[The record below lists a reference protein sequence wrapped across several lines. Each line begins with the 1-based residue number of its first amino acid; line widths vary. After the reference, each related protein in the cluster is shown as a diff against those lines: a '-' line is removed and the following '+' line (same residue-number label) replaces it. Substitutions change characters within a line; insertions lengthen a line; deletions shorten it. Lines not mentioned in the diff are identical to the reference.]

1 VNVIRKVLAGLIGIL
16 VLLLITVEFLPGRFL
31 GQKLG
36 ALLTK
41 VVPVDV
47 AITRAD
53 ISVFNLTPRIVLSD
67 ITVTNEYSELLTLK
81 KLLILSRFSAVWRG
95 STAVS
100 QVELSDGTVN
110 ISLDKAGNLN
120 WPLNKFT
127 SKSEKQTEDEV
138 KEDISLFSVEL
149 INIEN
154 ISVNYD
160 DKLNKIEGRAKI
172 NGQGSTIEDGV
183 NTRISASGSVNE
195 VPVRLDVV
203 AGPIANTTA
212 LGSDNPVTAN
222 LSVGKISAKLNGS
235 VAFLFNPMEAPQ
247 LDFELTG
254 DDLSDI
260 EKISELVL
268 PVIPP
273 FSLTG
278 NVLHES
284 PFVILRRFDAQFGDS
299 TFEGDVRL
307 NPSSVPLEIY
317 ANIISTELDLD
328 DFGGLIGA
336 PSDTSETV
344 SSAQQQ
350 LAREAKQISTVLPDR
365 PIGLKGLSKG
375 VNGAID
381 FQALN
386 VSGEAVPV
394 DTINMRADLS
404 GDLIEIDITD
414 LGLADGRVSG
424 TALVDTRSGVPDTTL
439 DLKLTR
445 IQLSKLMDS
454 LGLSNDALGTIGG
467 ELKLWARGDDV
478 ASMASSLDGGI
489 FAAMTGG
496 KVDALLI
503 EIAGID
509 LAESL
514 VLLATEEQETT
525 AISCA
530 YMDIQIENGNAV
542 LNRFVVDTSDTVF
555 LAEGQVNLLTEQL
568 DLAIEPQPK
577 DTSLLSIQTAVNV
590 GGTLR
595 SPQVLPDKELP
606 LRIASAAIL
615 GSIAAPL
622 TALIPLLEPGT
633 GEDSAYCDG
642 LINTLNEAR

>member
-1 VNVIRKVLAGLIGIL
+1 
-16 VLLLITVEFLPGRFL
+16 
-31 GQKLG
+31 
-36 ALLTK
+36 
-41 VVPVDV
+41 
-47 AITRAD
+47 
-53 ISVFNLTPRIVLSD
+53 
-67 ITVTNEYSELLTLK
+67 
-81 KLLILSRFSAVWRG
+81 
-95 STAVS
+95 
-100 QVELSDGTVN
+100 
-110 ISLDKAGNLN
+110 
-120 WPLNKFT
+120 
-127 SKSEKQTEDEV
+127 
-138 KEDISLFSVEL
+138 
-149 INIEN
+149 
-154 ISVNYD
+154 
-160 DKLNKIEGRAKI
+160 
-172 NGQGSTIEDGV
+172 
-183 NTRISASGSVNE
+183 
-195 VPVRLDVV
+195 
-203 AGPIANTTA
+203 
-212 LGSDNPVTAN
+212 
-222 LSVGKISAKLNGS
+222 
-235 VAFLFNPMEAPQ
+235 
-247 LDFELTG
+247 
-254 DDLSDI
+254 
-260 EKISELVL
+260 
-268 PVIPP
+268 
-273 FSLTG
+273 
-278 NVLHES
+278 
-284 PFVILRRFDAQFGDS
+284 
-299 TFEGDVRL
+299 
-307 NPSSVPLEIY
+307 
-317 ANIISTELDLD
+317 
-328 DFGGLIGA
+328 
-336 PSDTSETV
+336 
-344 SSAQQQ
+344 
-350 LAREAKQISTVLPDR
+350 
-365 PIGLKGLSKG
+365 
-375 VNGAID
+375 
-381 FQALN
+381 
-386 VSGEAVPV
+386 
-394 DTINMRADLS
+394 MRADLS